1 MNAEIKKLLCLRI
14 KNFREST
21 KLSQE
26 KFCEKAEIDVRTM
39 SNIENCRSFPSFE
52 TVCSIINAYKLE
64 PNNYKDMKFDY
75 DQKKLGKRIK
85 ELRIS
90 KSLSQDELC
99 DKILD
104 FDSHYLSKIETG
116 KYSTSATRLIKIM
129 NALEVTPDTFFDC
142 EHLASEN
149 ELDEMVAQEYKKLP
163 LNKKRVVY
171 RQIQIL
177 NEYEN

>member
-64 PNNYKDMKFDY
+64 PN
-75 DQKKLGKRIK
+75 KL
-85 ELRIS
+85 
-90 KSLSQDELC
+90 
-99 DKILD
+99 LD
-104 FDSHYLSKIETG
+104 FIKYDKTEEDALDLLILEYLKKCPDG
-116 KYSTSATRLIKIM
+116 VKRKVVDL
-129 NALEVTPDTFFDC
+129 LE
-142 EHLASEN
+142 
-149 ELDEMVAQEYKKLP
+149 ELK
-163 LNKKRVVY
+163 
-171 RQIQIL
+171 
-177 NEYEN
+177 